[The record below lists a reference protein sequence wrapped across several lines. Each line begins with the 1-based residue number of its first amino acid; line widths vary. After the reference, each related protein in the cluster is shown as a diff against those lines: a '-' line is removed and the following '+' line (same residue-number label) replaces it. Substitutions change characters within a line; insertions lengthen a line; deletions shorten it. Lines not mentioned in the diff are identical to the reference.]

1 MIDCM
6 QSNEFE
12 KGSMCSSKINM
23 IILYSSLLLKIKKYI
38 KKIDKELI

>member
-6 QSNEFE
+6 QLNEFE
-12 KGSMCSSKINM
+12 KCSMCSSKINM
-23 IILYSSLLLKIKKYI
+23 IIIYSSLLLKIKKYI

>member
-1 MIDCM
+1 MIDFI

-38 KKIDKELI
+38 KKTDKEII